1 MEKIETIFWGIAGVA
16 ATLLMT
22 VIYIY
27 AAGALLMA
35 LRLGW
40 HMLFKLDRYDWY
52 YSKGDILMSFALS
65 VFLWPLML
73 IKWRNLIDPGKLF
86 ESRNQLAARMRLLDH
101 PPLCGSVV
109 QYCQKD
115 SWGGEMYGEFFF
127 RAADVEQNLR
137 ERLAEAPHLKD
148 DDEGGILNWVRRR
161 DETLTEPTGVPLV
174 WGRFEFVANDLIRA
188 GNATVR
194 CLKCGA
200 EFSMDQLVTNDD
212 HGRRGWNFDQLT
224 CPQGHDLLVVQ
235 KFHLLM
241 SDGQ

>member
-1 MEKIETIFWGIAGVA
+1 MENIEEIFLGIAGVA

-22 VIYIY
+22 VVYIY
-27 AAGALLMA
+27 AAGALLMV

-52 YSKGDILMSFALS
+52 YSKGDIWMSLAFG
-65 VFLWPLML
+65 VFVWPLML
-73 IKWRNLIDPGKLF
+73 IRWRDLIDPRKLF
-86 ESRNQLAARMRLLDH
+86 ESSNELAARMRFLDH

-115 SWGGEMYGEFFF
+115 SWGREMYGEFFF

-137 ERLAEAPHLKD
+137 ERLAEAPHLRN

-161 DETLTEPTGVPLV
+161 DETLTEPTNVPLV
-174 WGRFEFVANDLIRA
+174 WRRFDFVANDLVRA
-188 GNATVR
+188 GNVMVR
-194 CLKCGA
+194 CLKCEA

-212 HGRRGWNFDQLT
+212 HGQRGWNFDRLT
-224 CPQGHDLLVVQ
+224 CPHGHNLLCVQ
-235 KFHLLM
+235 KIHILM
-241 SDGQ
+241 NNA